1 MKQAHQSLR
10 FILAA
15 VCLALAPL
23 AAQAEQSQDFGDYV
37 VHYSALTTE
46 MLPPDVAKAYDIDRS
61 KNRALLNITVL
72 KKVIGNPG
80 TPVEADVE
88 AEATNL
94 TGQLRDIEMRLI
106 REDSAIYHVGT
117 LSVSDEETFDFHV
130 RVTPKGADKPLI
142 VRFRKQ
148 FFTD

>member
-1 MKQAHQSLR
+1 MKHTHPSLR
-10 FILAA
+10 SLFTGALLSLAA
-15 VCLALAPL
+15 M
-23 AAQAEQSQDFGDYV
+23 AAQAEQAQDFGDYV

-80 TPVEADVE
+80 TPVEAEVT

-94 TGQLRDIEMRLI
+94 TGQLRTIDMRVV
-106 REDSAIYHVGT
+106 REDKAVYHLGT
-117 LSVSDEETFDFHV
+117 LSVSDEETFDFDV
-130 RVTPKGADKPLI
+130 RVKPEGAKEPLI